1 MSLFSKSKKPA
12 PAPETKASLNLSR
25 LTVAKF
31 DPRWHVYNRF
41 DCDAGPLNGFI
52 RNKAVK
58 ATARREFAVY
68 VATLDNSP
76 NVIAYYALQVGSDAV
91 PNKHQMKTTYLS
103 TYAAFPTVSLAYLAV
118 NRDQKRQ
125 GIGQFLL
132 MHAFER
138 VAEIAD
144 KAGLF
149 GLSLQSYNKDS
160 TAFYMSLEFARYGG
174 TDEQP
179 KLIYPLSLIYK
190 LFEYDE

>member
-1 MSLFSKSKKPA
+1 MSLFSKRKKPA
-12 PAPETKASLNLSR
+12 PTPETKTKLNLSR

-31 DPRWHVYNRF
+31 DPGWHVYNRF
-41 DCDAGPLNGFI
+41 DCGANPLNRFI
-52 RNKAVK
+52 RNKAAK
-58 ATARREFAVY
+58 AASRREFAVY
-68 VATLDNSP
+68 VATLDDSP

-103 TYAAFPTVSLAYLAV
+103 TYAAFPTVSLSYLAV
-118 NRDQKRQ
+118 NREQKRQ

-144 KAGLF
+144 KAGLY
-149 GLSLQSYNKDS
+149 GLSLQSFNKDS
-160 TAFYMSLEFARYGG
+160 TAFYMSLDFATYGG